1 MNTLIEYIPKK
12 STYNLFLEMIHLFP
26 LTLGL
31 LFIAFGYWII
41 KIDAIYISN
50 IIETVKTNTQEKI
63 KTIIKYVLK
72 IILSLTI
79 FTTMFYF
86 ASYIY
91 NKAEKQQQEYQP
103 KAVSILNIKDQYT
116 INADKIII
124 KPLKE
129 NYRYKDD
136 KLDKNKEQIFK
147 IEYDEFYD
155 KYFLTDANL
164 NRHEISKEEYIKLK
178 QNH

>member
-1 MNTLIEYIPKK
+1 MDTLIEYIPEK
-12 STYNLFLEMIHLFP
+12 STYNLFLEMIHFFP
-26 LTLGL
+26 LTIAL

-41 KIDAIYISN
+41 KIDATYVCD
-50 IIETVKTNTQEKI
+50 IIETVKTDTQDKV
-63 KTIIKYVLK
+63 KTIIKYVIK

-79 FTTMFYF
+79 FTSMFCF

-91 NKAEKQQQEYQP
+91 YKAEKQQQEYQP
-103 KAVSILNIKDQYT
+103 KAVSILEIKDQYT
-116 INADKIII
+116 INADKIIM

-147 IEYDEFYD
+147 IEYDEFYG
-155 KYFLTDANL
+155 KYFLTDSNL

-178 QNH
+178 E

>member
-1 MNTLIEYIPKK
+1 MDTLIEYIPEK
-12 STYNLFLEMIHLFP
+12 STYNLLLEMIHLFP
-26 LTLGL
+26 LTLAL

-41 KIDAIYISN
+41 KIDATYVCD
-50 IIETVKTNTQEKI
+50 IIETVKTDSQDKL
-63 KTIIKYVLK
+63 KTIIKYVIK

-79 FTTMFYF
+79 FTSMFYF

-103 KAVSILNIKDQYT
+103 KAVSILDVKDQYS
-116 INADKIII
+116 INADKIIM

-129 NYRYKDD
+129 HYKYIDD

-155 KYFLTDANL
+155 KYFLTDSNL

-178 QNH
+178 E

>member
-1 MNTLIEYIPKK
+1 MDTLIEYIPEK

-26 LTLGL
+26 LTIAL
-31 LFIAFGYWII
+31 LFIAFGYWIV
-41 KIDAIYISN
+41 KIDAIYISD
-50 IIETVKTNTQEKI
+50 IIETVKTNTQDKI
-63 KTIIKYVLK
+63 KTIIIYVIK

-79 FTTMFYF
+79 FTSMFCF

-91 NKAEKQQQEYQP
+91 YKAEKQQQEYQP
-103 KAVSILNIKDQYT
+103 KTVSILDIKDQYT
-116 INADKIII
+116 INADKIIM

-129 NYRYKDD
+129 NYKYKDD

-147 IEYDEFYD
+147 IEYDEFYG

-164 NRHEISKEEYIKLK
+164 NRHEMSKEEYIKLK
-178 QNH
+178 E

>member
-1 MNTLIEYIPKK
+1 
-12 STYNLFLEMIHLFP
+12 
-26 LTLGL
+26 
-31 LFIAFGYWII
+31 
-41 KIDAIYISN
+41 
-50 IIETVKTNTQEKI
+50 
-63 KTIIKYVLK
+63 
-72 IILSLTI
+72 
-79 FTTMFYF
+79 MFCF

-91 NKAEKQQQEYQP
+91 YKAEKQQQEYQP
-103 KAVSILNIKDQYT
+103 KAVSILEIKDQYT
-116 INADKIII
+116 INADKIIM

-155 KYFLTDANL
+155 KYFLTDSNL

-178 QNH
+178 E

>member
-1 MNTLIEYIPKK
+1 MNTLIEYIPEK
-12 STYNLFLEMIHLFP
+12 SAYNLLLEMIHLFP
-26 LTLGL
+26 LTLAL
-31 LFIAFGYWII
+31 LFIAFVYWII
-41 KIDAIYISN
+41 KIDVTYIFD
-50 IIETVKTNTQEKI
+50 IIETVKTNTQDKI

-72 IILSLTI
+72 IILSLII
-79 FTTMFYF
+79 FTSMFYF

-103 KAVSILNIKDQYT
+103 KAVSILDVKDQYS

-147 IEYDEFYD
+147 IEYDEFYG
-155 KYFLTDANL
+155 KYFLTDSNL

-178 QNH
+178 E

>member
-1 MNTLIEYIPKK
+1 MNTLIEYIPEK
-12 STYNLFLEMIHLFP
+12 SAYNLFLEMIHIFP
-26 LTLGL
+26 LTIAL
-31 LFIAFGYWII
+31 LILAMVYWIFKTNLMYIFEI
-41 KIDAIYISN
+41 KDAA
-50 IIETVKTNTQEKI
+50 KTNTQDKI
-63 KTIIKYVLK
+63 KTIIKYVIK
-72 IILSLTI
+72 IILSLI
-79 FTTMFYF
+79 IVTTMFWF

-103 KAVSILNIKDQYT
+103 KAVSILEIKDQYT
-116 INADKIII
+116 INADKIIM

-147 IEYDEFYD
+147 IEYDEFYG
-155 KYFLTDANL
+155 KYFLTDSNL

-178 QNH
+178 E

>member
-1 MNTLIEYIPKK
+1 MNTLIEYIPEK

-26 LTLGL
+26 LTLAL

-41 KIDAIYISN
+41 KINAIYVSD
-50 IIETVKTNTQEKI
+50 IIETVKTNTQDKV
-63 KTIIKYVLK
+63 KTIVKYVIK
-72 IILSLTI
+72 IIISLII
-79 FTTMFYF
+79 FTAMFCF

-103 KAVSILNIKDQYT
+103 KEVSILDIKDQYS
-116 INADKIII
+116 INADKIVM

-129 NYRYKDD
+129 HYKYTDD

-147 IEYDEFYD
+147 IEYDEFYG
-155 KYFLTDANL
+155 KYFLTDSNL

-178 QNH
+178 E

>member
-1 MNTLIEYIPKK
+1 MDTLIQKIPEQ
-12 STYNLFLEMIHLFP
+12 SAYNLFLEMIHLFP
-26 LTLGL
+26 LTLAL

-41 KIDAIYISN
+41 KIDATYVCD
-50 IIETVKTNTQEKI
+50 IIETVKTDTQDKV
-63 KTIIKYVLK
+63 KTIIKYVIK

-79 FTTMFYF
+79 FTAMFYF

-91 NKAEKQQQEYQP
+91 IKAEKQQQEYQP
-103 KAVSILNIKDQYT
+103 KAVSILDITDQYT

-129 NYRYKDD
+129 NYRYTDD
-136 KLDKNKEQIFK
+136 KLDRNKEQIFK
-147 IEYDEFYD
+147 IEYDEFYG

-178 QNH
+178 E